1 MGLEKKIRAGE
12 FVILAEME
20 PPKGTDVTHMIDN
33 VLRVKGSVDAFMV
46 PEMSNAVMRM
56 SALGAAMI
64 LQHRGVETVMQ
75 VCCRDRNRLALQA
88 DLLAAGAA
96 GITHIVAVQGDA
108 PGFGDHHQARAVYDI
123 ELLELLNVLKTL
135 QSGKDMVGIE
145 LAGAPVFSVG
155 ATANAG
161 LDGLALE
168 RELEEMRR
176 KVDAGA
182 RYFILPPVFDP
193 NAISHFMAF
202 AVQLDVHIIPSVLL
216 LKSLGM
222 ARYVQRHLT
231 HVYIPESV
239 IERLK
244 KAPEKARECVNIAAE
259 IVMMLKASGFGGV
272 MLSTIG
278 WEHRLPE
285 IIDAIH

>member
-1 MGLEKKIRAGE
+1 MGLGKKLSAGE

-20 PPKGTDVTHMIDN
+20 PPKGTNVTQMVDN
-33 VLRVKGSVDAFMV
+33 VLRVKGSVDAFVV

-56 SALGAAMI
+56 SSLGAAMI
-64 LQHRGVETVMQ
+64 LQHKGVETVMQ

-96 GITHIVAVQGDA
+96 GIAHIMAVQGEA

-123 ELLELLNVLKTL
+123 ELIELLNVLKTL
-135 QSGKDMVGIE
+135 QTGKDMVGIE
-145 LAGAPVFSVG
+145 LAGAPRFTVG

-161 LDGLALE
+161 LEGQALD

-176 KVDAGA
+176 KIDAGA
-182 RYFILPPVFDP
+182 GFFILPPVFDTK
-193 NAISHFMAF
+193 AISRFMERTAQMAVHF
-202 AVQLDVHIIPSVLL
+202 IPTVLL

-222 ARYVQRHLT
+222 ARYVQRHLS
-231 HVYIPESV
+231 HVHIPESV
-239 IERLK
+239 IDRLK
-244 KAPEKARECVNIAAE
+244 KAPEKARECVIIAAE
-259 IVMMLKASGFGGV
+259 TITSLKAEGFGGV
-272 MLSTIG
+272 MIATIG

-285 IIDAIH
+285 IIEAVN